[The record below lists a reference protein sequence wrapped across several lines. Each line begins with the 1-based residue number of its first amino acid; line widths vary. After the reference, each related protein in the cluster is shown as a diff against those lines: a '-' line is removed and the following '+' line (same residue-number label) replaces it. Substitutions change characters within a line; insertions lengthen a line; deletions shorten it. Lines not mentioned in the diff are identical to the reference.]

1 MPNRTLRPGLVISAT
16 LLGNTLEWFEYLS
29 FAFFAPI
36 LAKVFFPEADSLHSL
51 SHVLG
56 GFFFGYLLRPIGGLV
71 FGYIG
76 DRYGRKSALIA
87 SILLMSLPTL
97 GIGLLPTYAQ
107 AGAAAI
113 ALLLSMRLLQGLAT
127 GGEFPSSMTFLVESA
142 PTPSRSFYGSLAYVG
157 MICGVLLGGLDYF
170 LLHRFLPE
178 SLYTWGWR
186 ITYIFG
192 AFLGCLAFALR
203 TRLHETHPYESLKE
217 SHEVLTHPLRIL
229 FKLYKNQILKTIG
242 VQALQ
247 AVSFNLFISF
257 SIVYFSEILHLP
269 SSHASFL
276 NLIFLFTL
284 LLALPLAG
292 KLSCWKGPRKLMIW
306 SAWGHLL
313 LSPLLYWTLQIHFYR
328 HFSLFAIGI
337 LLSSYIAPSVVLI
350 CELFPTRVRLS
361 GISLG
366 YNIAVS
372 FFGGL
377 APLLALSLIRST
389 GIIIAPA
396 FLIMAAAI
404 ISLLTLRTI
413 DHR

>member
-1 MPNRTLRPGLVISAT
+1 MSNRTLRPGLVISAT

-29 FAFFAPI
+29 FAFLAPI
-36 LAKVFFPEADSLHSL
+36 LAKVFFPEADSLHAL
-51 SHVLG
+51 SHTMA

-76 DRYGRKSALIA
+76 DRYGRKSALVA
-87 SILLMSLPTL
+87 SILLMSFPTL

-113 ALLLSMRLLQGLAT
+113 ALLLGMRLLQGLAT

-142 PTPSRSFYGSLAYVG
+142 PPHKRSLYGSFAYVG

-170 LLHRFLPE
+170 LLHRFFPE

-186 ITYIFG
+186 LAYIFG
-192 AFLGCLAFALR
+192 ALLGCLAFVLR
-203 TRLHETHPYESLKE
+203 TRLHETHPYENLKE
-217 SHEVLTHPLRIL
+217 SHEVLKHPLATL
-229 FKLYKNQILKTIG
+229 FRTHKVPILKTIG

-247 AVSFNLFISF
+247 SVSFNLFISF

-269 SSHASFL
+269 SKHASFL
-276 NLIFLFTL
+276 NLIFLITL
-284 LLALPLAG
+284 LIALPLAG
-292 KLSCWKGPRKLMIW
+292 KLSCWMGPKKLMIY

-313 LSPLLYWTLQIHFYR
+313 FSPILYWTLQSPLYR
-328 HFSLFAIGI
+328 HIGLFAIG
-337 LLSSYIAPSVVLI
+337 LLASSYIAPSVVLI
-350 CELFPTRVRLS
+350 CELFPVRVRLS
-361 GISLG
+361 GLSLG
-366 YNIAVS
+366 YNLSVA
-372 FFGGL
+372 FFGGT

-389 GIIIAPA
+389 GLAIAPA

-404 ISLLTLRTI
+404 ISLLTLRTV

>member
-1 MPNRTLRPGLVISAT
+1 MSNRTLQPGLIITAT

-29 FAFFAPI
+29 FAFLAPI
-36 LAKVFFPEADSLHSL
+36 LAKVFFPEADPLHSL
-51 SHVLG
+51 THTMA

-71 FGYIG
+71 FGIIG
-76 DRYGRKSALIA
+76 DRYGRKSALVA
-87 SILLMSLPTL
+87 SILLMSFPTL

-142 PTPSRSFYGSLAYVG
+142 PPHKRSLYGSFAYVG

-170 LLHRFLPE
+170 LLHRLFPE

-186 ITYIFG
+186 LAYIFG
-192 AFLGCLAFALR
+192 ALLGGLAFLLR
-203 TRLHETHPYESLKE
+203 TRLHETHPFEALKE
-217 SHEVLTHPLRIL
+217 SHEVLKHPLTTL
-229 FKLYKNQILKTIG
+229 FHTCKTPILKTIG

-269 SSHASFL
+269 SRHAAFL
-276 NLIFLFTL
+276 NLTFLFTL
-284 LLALPLAG
+284 LPALPLAG
-292 KLSCWKGPRKLMIW
+292 KVSCWIGPRKLMLW

-313 LSPLLYWTLQIHFYR
+313 LSPLLYWTLQLHPYR
-328 HFSLFAIGI
+328 HVSLIAIGI

-350 CELFPTRVRLS
+350 CELFPARVRLS

-366 YNIAVS
+366 YNLAVS

-389 GIIIAPA
+389 GILIAPA

-404 ISLLTLRTI
+404 LSLFTLRTI